1 MAVATLIHEGDLMTI
16 NRHAPWYPGRT
27 LDSPNIVDSL
37 LVRLGIL
44 VPSFSFKK
52 PSSWW
57 TRPFW
62 AYTGALVPVQTSP
75 GRSLFLAARP
85 DLDHLVFPDV
95 VVTDRRKIDLR
106 VR

>member
-1 MAVATLIHEGDLMTI
+1 MLIHEGDLMTT
-16 NRHAPWYPGRT
+16 NRHAHWYPGRT

-37 LVRLGIL
+37 LVRLGIP
-44 VPSFSFKK
+44 VPCSSFKK
-52 PSSWW
+52 SSSWW
-57 TRPFW
+57 TRPFS
-62 AYTGALVPVQTSP
+62 AYTGALVLVQTSP

-85 DLDHLVFPDV
+85 DLNHVVFPGI